1 MRRFSSLLLFVPVL
15 ASQTVEVVPV
25 VSRVVE
31 RKVKLPGEL
40 LPFQSVE
47 LHARVSGFVDNVSVD
62 RGSVVKKGQKL
73 VSLSAPEMSA
83 QLAEAES
90 KIQSIVAQQAEAE
103 AKIVGAENTYERM
116 KAASATPGAIAGNE
130 LVLASKAVDVARAA
144 RQALESLGRAARAA
158 HKALQDLLAYL
169 TIDAPFDGVITERYV
184 HPGALAGPATG
195 PLLKLQQISRLRLVV
210 AIPETDVSGIVK
222 GATVAFT
229 VPNNPSAPAHG
240 VVARISQSVDAKTRT
255 MPVELDVNNPSGD
268 LAPGMYADVSWPVR
282 RAGASLLVPPSAV
295 VVTTERVFVIR
306 VHNGRAE
313 WVDVKRGPAIQN
325 LVEISGPL
333 QPGDI
338 IVRRA
343 TDEIRNGAALQ
354 VKSAS

>member
-1 MRRFSSLLLFVPVL
+1 MRRLSALLLFVPLL
-15 ASQTVEVVPV
+15 AGQTVEVVPV
-25 VSRVVE
+25 VSRVIE
-31 RKVKLPGEL
+31 RKLKLPGEL

-47 LHARVSGFVDNVSVD
+47 LHARVSGFVESVAVD

-90 KIQSIVAQQAEAE
+90 KIQSIVAQQAEAD
-103 AKIVGAENTYERM
+103 AKIIAAENTYERM

-144 RQALESLGRAARAA
+144 RQALESSGRASRAS

-195 PLLKLQQISRLRLVV
+195 PLLKLEQVSRLRLVV
-210 AIPETDVSGIVK
+210 AVPETDVSGIVK
-222 GATVAFT
+222 GATVTFT
-229 VPNNPSAPAHG
+229 VPNNAAMPTQG
-240 VVARISQSVDAKTRT
+240 VIARISQSVDPKTRT
-255 MPVELDVNNPSGD
+255 MPVELDVNNSSGD
-268 LAPGMYADVSWPVR
+268 LAPGMYADVLWPVR
-282 RAGASLLVPPSAV
+282 RARASLLVPPTAV

-333 QPGDI
+333 QSGDTV
-338 IVRRA
+338 VRRG